1 MHSGAD
7 EIVKTL
13 KEAGVD
19 MVFGIPSIHNIRL
32 YEALREE
39 PSIKHILCR
48 QETTGTMMADG
59 YARAGHR
66 LGVMLSSTGPGSG
79 YTIPALQEA
88 WGSCSPV
95 LLITTNIPA
104 KKIGKGLGSLHELDD
119 QDALFRKITKA
130 TVSIRPGD
138 NIQVMTQ
145 RAIDLALSQ
154 RPGPVYL
161 EVPTDLLDKSISKA
175 GHRETKETDQLEIF
189 SDIEKALTLL
199 HHAKQPILL
208 VGTEAV
214 RAGIHEDIRILAEA
228 LGAPVITTANAKGI
242 ISEDHPLA
250 IGNAA
255 RRGVIREIVQSCDV
269 ALAIGTRLREVDAKR
284 RGLILPQLIHID
296 WDGQWVG
303 KNFPTDVALMGEIP
317 TIVKVLLDKLEPGS
331 LVDQR
336 LLWIKEMNKKIEQE
350 LSGIREAQVEVQY
363 VETIRKALPRDSIFV
378 IDNTQLGYW
387 AEYFYPSYCPGGLI
401 TAKGSSIIGYA
412 FAAAI
417 GAKMACPEK
426 PVLALIGDG
435 GFLYSTQELATCSR
449 YKVGFPVVVVNDSAY
464 GIIAYLQRNAFEK
477 EYESRL
483 DNPDMVALARAY
495 GARATRVESLTDLEA
510 SIKEAFAS
518 DELWIIELVGSF
530 PEPPFGRY

>member
-19 MVFGIPSIHNIRL
+19 VVFGIPSIHNIRL
-32 YEALREE
+32 YEALRKE
-39 PSIKHILCR
+39 PAIKHILCR

-59 YARAGHR
+59 YARASHR

-79 YTIPALQEA
+79 YTVPALQEA

-104 KKIGKGLGSLHELDD
+104 KKIGKGLGALHELDD

-130 TVSIRPGD
+130 TISIRPGD
-138 NIQVMTQ
+138 NIQVMT
-145 RAIDLALSQ
+145 RKAINIALSK

-161 EVPTDLLDKSISKA
+161 EVPTDLLDKSVSKVSD
-175 GHRETKETDQLEIF
+175 GETEQADQLETF
-189 SDIEKALTLL
+189 PGIEKALTLL
-199 HHAKQPILL
+199 RHAKQPILL
-208 VGTEAV
+208 VGTDAV
-214 RAGIHEDIRILAEA
+214 RAGIDKDIRILAEA

-242 ISEDHPLA
+242 IAEDHPLA

-255 RRGVIREIVQSCDV
+255 RKGVIREIVQSCDV

-284 RGLILPQLIHID
+284 RGLLLPQLIHMD
-296 WDGQWVG
+296 WDGRWVG
-303 KNFPTDVALMGEIP
+303 KNFPTEVALMGEIP
-317 TIVKVLLDKLEPGS
+317 LMVKVLLKKLEPGS
-331 LVDQR
+331 LVEQR
-336 LLWIKEMNKKIEQE
+336 LIWIKEMKKKIEQE
-350 LSGIREAQVEVQY
+350 VSGIREAHVEVRY
-363 VETIRKALPRDSIFV
+363 IDVIRKALPRDSILV

-387 AEYFYPSYCPGGLI
+387 AEYFYPSYCPGGLM

-417 GAKMACPEK
+417 GAKIACPEK
-426 PVLALIGDG
+426 PILALIGDG

-449 YKVGFPVVVVNDSAY
+449 YKVGFPVIVVNDNAY

-483 DNPDMVALARAY
+483 NNPDIVALAHAY
-495 GARATRVESLTDLEA
+495 GAQATRVESLTGLEE
-510 SIKEAFAS
+510 SLEKAFAS
-518 DELWIIELVGSF
+518 DELWVIELVGSF